1 MKIAKDGIRS
11 IVRVGYDGRVYKT
24 FRGTDSDKRFANEVR
39 VLQVLEER
47 GCDYVPR
54 LLDSDAASLTIV
66 TTNCGAVVQNL
77 SEEKTKS
84 IFDELERQFGVIHDD
99 PYARNITYH
108 AGRGRFCV
116 IDFELATVIERET
129 DQGGGIQLEVEWA
142 GLTRD
147 GNRKPGNDDAFA
159 IFSSEQGW
167 AHELQATGAANLKEL
182 GLVMAV
188 SDGMGGVKG
197 GSVASRL
204 SVSELRRFLP
214 AKLGDLRQSA
224 DPLNLLSEAVRD
236 LHDYIKRRASV
247 NPDLSGMGA
256 TLVCGLFH
264 GASMHF
270 AHVGDS
276 RIYRW
281 RAGELEQ
288 LTHDHSRVGAQF
300 RRGEITEIQAKMH
313 PRRNVLTQ
321 VIGADCQNVRPQ
333 TGSETLREGDWF
345 LFCSDGLMD
354 GLWNK
359 NIRAA
364 FEEASQK
371 GASAQETASAMLE
384 KAVRTAGKDDTTLI
398 VAKVYSLKT
407 NFTS

>member
-24 FRGTDSDKRFANEVR
+24 FRGTDADKRFANEVR

-47 GCDYVPR
+47 GCDFVPR
-54 LLDSDAASLTIV
+54 LLDSDESSLTIV

-84 IFDELERQFGVIHDD
+84 IFDELEQRFGVIHDD
-99 PYARNITYH
+99 PFVRNITYH
-108 AGRGRFCV
+108 AGMGRFCV
-116 IDFELATVIERET
+116 IDFELATVLEWES
-129 DQGGGIQLEVEWA
+129 DLAAGIRLKVEWA
-142 GLTRD
+142 GLSRD
-147 GNRKPGNDDAFA
+147 GSRKPGNDDAFA
-159 IFSSEQGW
+159 VFSSEQGW
-167 AHELQATGAANLKEL
+167 AHEMAATGEANVKEL
-182 GLVMAV
+182 GVVMAV

-197 GSVASRL
+197 GNVASRL
-204 SVSELRRFLP
+204 AVSELRRFLP
-214 AKLGDLRQSA
+214 AMQGDLRQSA
-224 DPLNLLSEAVRD
+224 DPLELLSKAVRD

-256 TLVCGLFH
+256 TLVCGLFL
-264 GASMHF
+264 GSSMHF

-281 RAGELEQ
+281 RAGELQQ

-300 RRGEITEIQAKMH
+300 RRGEISEIQARMH

-333 TGSETLREGDWF
+333 TGSEPLREGDWF

-364 FEEASQK
+364 FEEASQN
-371 GASAQETASAMLE
+371 GSSVQATASEMLE

-398 VAKVYSLKT
+398 VVKVAR
-407 NFTS
+407 NG